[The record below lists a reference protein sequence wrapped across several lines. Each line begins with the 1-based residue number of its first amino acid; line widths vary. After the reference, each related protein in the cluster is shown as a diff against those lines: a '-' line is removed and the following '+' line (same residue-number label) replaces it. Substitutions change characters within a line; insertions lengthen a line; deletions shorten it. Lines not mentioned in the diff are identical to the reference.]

1 MPVLLFLLAIAGA
14 LVLSP
19 MLIGLDVETR
29 YQVLLD
35 QVEQTGLV
43 VVNHDYQR
51 GWFGS
56 SSTALLELPITVSE
70 TSNQVAAGKPKLVL
84 HSDIAH
90 GPLSQ
95 NYGFSLA
102 EIHSE
107 LKSGEPV
114 TDKSSASIHTIIRFD
129 GTGESLI
136 TSSEMPLSSETE
148 QVSTEIKGLSA
159 RITFDGDFRKGS
171 VALDIP
177 ELSFHAVSGN
187 SLKFNSANATSSY
200 QIGPDG
206 LSFDGGAIKV
216 NQINLTGN
224 NQASSAVLEQLS
236 LELSIIEE
244 REHINIAIEY
254 LHQSLISNN
263 STYGPAKLRVRL
275 DNLSKK
281 ALEGIGQGIDQLFT
295 KRQVDNSKERLLLAT
310 LLITSGVELLKYSP
324 AVAIEQLHLETPNGV
339 VEGNISL
346 QLTGTNLFRTMHSS
360 DILNRLT
367 ANGSLRIPEQSLLNI
382 MEKATLREIKQQF
395 EQRRSNG
402 EEVEQPDEVTLKALS
417 IAGAK
422 ARLDHL
428 LQQQLLVRN
437 GKLITT
443 RVKLKNGLLMA
454 NGIQVPLGN
463 SAAELKQ

>member
-1 MPVLLFLLAIAGA
+1 MPVLIFLLAIAVVLA
-14 LVLSP
+14 LSP
-19 MLIGLDVETR
+19 MLIGIDVETR
-29 YQVLLD
+29 YQLLLD
-35 QVEQTGLV
+35 QAEQAGLV
-43 VVNHDYQR
+43 VADHDYQR

-56 SSTALLELPITVSE
+56 SSTALLELPVTVPES
-70 TSNQVAAGKPKLVL
+70 SNQVVEGKPKLVL
-84 HSDIAH
+84 HSDITH
-90 GPLSQ
+90 GPFSQ
-95 NYGFSLA
+95 NHGFSLA

-114 TDKSSASIHTIIRFD
+114 TDKSSASINTTIRFD

-136 TSSEMPLSSETE
+136 TSSGMPLSRKTKR
-148 QVSTEIKGLSA
+148 VSTEIKGLSV
-159 RITFDGDFRKGS
+159 RITFDGDFREGS
-171 VALDIP
+171 VALDIS

-187 SLKFNSANATSSY
+187 RLKFSSANATSSY
-200 QIGPDG
+200 QIGHDG

-224 NQASSAVLEQLS
+224 SQASSAILEQPS
-236 LELSIIEE
+236 LELSIKEE
-244 REHINIAIEY
+244 SEHIDIVIEY
-254 LHQSLISNN
+254 LHQSLASNN
-263 STYGPAKLRVRL
+263 STYGPAKLRVGL
-275 DNLSKK
+275 ENLSKK

-295 KRQVDNSKERLLLAT
+295 KRQPNNSKESLLLAT

-339 VEGNISL
+339 VEGNASL
-346 QLTGTNLFRTMHSS
+346 QLTGMNLSRTIHSS

-402 EEVEQPDEVTLKALS
+402 EEIEQPDEATLKALS

-437 GKLITT
+437 GKSITT
-443 RVKLKNGLLMA
+443 RVKMKNGLLMA
-454 NGIQVPLGN
+454 NGIQVPLGT

>member
-1 MPVLLFLLAIAGA
+1 MLVLLFYLAITVA

-19 MLIGLDVETR
+19 MLIGIDVETR
-29 YQVLLD
+29 YRALLH
-35 QVEQTGLV
+35 QVEQTGIV
-43 VVNHDYQR
+43 VVSHDYQR

-56 SSTALLELPITVSE
+56 SSTALLELPITPSE
-70 TSNQVAAGKPKLVL
+70 SSNQFTAGKPKLVFT
-84 HSDIAH
+84 SDISH

-95 NYGFSLA
+95 SHGFNLA
-102 EIHSE
+102 NIHSE
-107 LKSGEPV
+107 LKAREPV
-114 TDKSSASIHTIIRFD
+114 ADKSSASIHTIIRFD

-136 TSSEMPLSSETE
+136 TSSEMPISRETE
-148 QVSTEIKGLSA
+148 RVSTEINGLST
-159 RITFDGDFRKGS
+159 RITFGADFSKGS

-177 ELSFHAVSGN
+177 EITFNAVSGN
-187 SLKFNSANATSSY
+187 SLKFDSVNATSSY

-224 NQASSAVLEQLS
+224 NQGSPAVLEQPS

-244 REHINIAIEY
+244 SEHIDIAIEY

-263 STYGPAKLRVRL
+263 STYGPAKLRVEL
-275 DNLSKK
+275 ENLSKK
-281 ALEGIGQGIDQLFT
+281 ALEGIGQGFDQLLT
-295 KRQVDNSKERLLLAT
+295 KRQVDNSKESLLLAT

-324 AVAIEQLHLETPNGV
+324 AVAIDQLHLETPNGV
-339 VEGNISL
+339 IDGDVSL
-346 QLTGTNLFRTMHSS
+346 KLTGTNLPRTVRSS
-360 DILNRLT
+360 DLLNRLT

-382 MEKATLREIKQQF
+382 MEKVTLREIKKQF

-402 EEVEQPDEVTLKALS
+402 EEIEQPDEVTLEALS

-437 GKLITT
+437 GKSITI

-454 NGIQVPLGN
+454 NGVQVLLGT
-463 SAAELKQ
+463 SAAEVKE

>member
-1 MPVLLFLLAIAGA
+1 MPVLLFYLAIAGS
-14 LVLSP
+14 LLLSP
-19 MLIGLDVETR
+19 MLIGIDVETR
-29 YQVLLD
+29 YQALLD
-35 QVEQTGLV
+35 QVEQAGVV

-56 SSTALLELPITVSE
+56 SSTALLELPVTAPES
-70 TSNQVAAGKPKLVL
+70 SNQIAAGKPRLVL
-84 HSDIAH
+84 HSDITH

-95 NYGFSLA
+95 NHGFSLA
-102 EIHSE
+102 GIHSE
-107 LKSGEPV
+107 LKAGEPV

-136 TSSEMPLSSETE
+136 TSSEIPLSSKTE
-148 QVSTEIKGLSA
+148 RVSTEIRDLSA

-171 VALDIP
+171 MTLDIP

-187 SLKFNSANATSSY
+187 SLEFNSANVTSSY

-216 NQINLTGN
+216 SQINLTGD
-224 NQASSAVLEQLS
+224 NQASSAVLEQPS
-236 LELSIIEE
+236 LELSIMEE
-244 REHINIAIEY
+244 SEHIDIAIEY
-254 LHQSLISNN
+254 FHQSLISNN
-263 STYGPAKLRVRL
+263 STFGPAKLRVGL
-275 DNLSKK
+275 DNLSRK

-295 KRQVDNSKERLLLAT
+295 KRQVDNSKESLLLAT

-339 VEGNISL
+339 VEGDVSL
-346 QLTGTNLFRTMHSS
+346 QLNGTNLSRTIHSS

-382 MEKATLREIKQQF
+382 MEKAALREIKQQF
-395 EQRRSNG
+395 EQRRSDG
-402 EEVEQPDEVTLKALS
+402 EEIEQPDEITLEALS

-428 LQQQLLVRN
+428 LEQQLLVRN
-437 GKLITT
+437 GKSITT

-454 NGIQVPLGN
+454 NGIQVPLGT
-463 SAAELKQ
+463 SAAEPKQ